1 MLFTVEIDE
10 EWLDVLDSLIRMTL
24 GDAKTGLIRGS
35 TAAPEDVLTVSI
47 FFQFRLQRLR
57 LALSRK
63 ENGIVRFPYDLEPRE
78 LADYWNSHDEVRPP
92 SCLSNEVEECL
103 VPRCYSCGIEAREW
117 DTACFDCGGPVG

>member
-10 EWLDVLDSLIRMTL
+10 EWQDALDSLIQTTL
-24 GDAKTGLIRGS
+24 GSAKSGIIGGS
-35 TAAPEDVLTVSI
+35 MLTPEEVLTVSI

-63 ENGIVRFPYDLEPRE
+63 ENGIVRFPYDPEPWE

-92 SCLSNEVEECL
+92 SCLGNEVEECL